1 MLYIAHLLRE
11 TFFESRVRRYLRE
24 GSGARAGE
32 RGGLFFP
39 PARIVNEAMRKR
51 VVRMWMALLLV
62 GLTIGAGSC
71 GDPASGGGAS
81 AVFLVVEGKDLYGT
95 RADVYAAGTSSRV
108 ADTTVF
114 VKVKAYAKDPSDNT
128 TLSIY
133 SDVMIDE
140 YQVTYYR
147 TDGNPN
153 VPAPVTIPCSVRV
166 STTQEASMELIVLT
180 RDAKLQSPLKELA
193 FGGGEGTI
201 MLGAVFKFFGKDL
214 SGNHITAD
222 YTLFVIAGDFAPTD

>member
-1 MLYIAHLLRE
+1 M
-11 TFFESRVRRYLRE
+11 FVDSLRE
-24 GSGARAGE
+24 GSGAQAGE

-39 PARIVNEAMRKR
+39 PARIVNDAMRKR
-51 VVRMWMALLLV
+51 VARVWMALLLV

-81 AVFLVVEGKDLYGT
+81 AVFLVVEGDDLYGI
-95 RADVYAAGTSSRV
+95 RADVYDAGTSSRV
-108 ADTTVF
+108 SDTVA
-114 VKVKAYAKDPSDNT
+114 KLKIKAYAKDPSDNT

-140 YQVTYYR
+140 YQITYYR

-153 VPAPVTIPCSVRV
+153 VPAPVTIPCSIRV
-166 STTQEASMELIVLT
+166 STTLEAKIQAIVLT

-222 YTLFVIAGDFAPTD
+222 YTLFLMAGDFASTD

>member
-39 PARIVNEAMRKR
+39 PARVVNDAMRKR
-51 VVRMWMALLLV
+51 VARVWMALLLV

-81 AVFLVVEGKDLYGT
+81 AVFLVVEGDDLYGT

-108 ADTTVF
+108 ADTTVN
-114 VKVKAYAKDPSDNT
+114 VKIKAYGKDPSDNT

-133 SDVMIDE
+133 SDVMIEE
-140 YQVTYYR
+140 YQITYYR

-166 STTQEASMELIVLT
+166 STTQEATMELIVLT
-180 RDAKLQSPLKELA
+180 RDSKLQSPLKELA

-201 MLGAVFKFFGKDL
+201 MMGAAIKFYGKDL

-222 YTLFVIAGDFAPTD
+222 YTLFLMVGDF

>member
-39 PARIVNEAMRKR
+39 PARVVNDAMRKR
-51 VVRMWMALLLV
+51 VARVWMALLLV

-81 AVFLVVEGKDLYGT
+81 AVFLVVEGDDLYET
-95 RADVYAAGTSSRV
+95 RADVYDAGTSSRV
-108 ADTTVF
+108 ADTVVD
-114 VKVKAYAKDPSDNT
+114 VKIKAYGKDPSDNT

-133 SDVMIDE
+133 SDVMIEE
-140 YQVTYYR
+140 YQITYYR

-166 STTQEASMELIVLT
+166 STTQEATMELIVLT
-180 RDAKLQSPLKELA
+180 RDSKLQSPLKELA

-201 MLGAVFKFFGKDL
+201 MMGAVFKFFGKDL

>member
-39 PARIVNEAMRKR
+39 PARIVNDAMRKR
-51 VVRMWMALLLV
+51 VARVWMALLLV

-81 AVFLVVEGKDLYGT
+81 AVFLVVEGDDLYGI
-95 RADVYAAGTSSRV
+95 RADVYDAGTSSRV
-108 ADTTVF
+108 SDTVA
-114 VKVKAYAKDPSDNT
+114 KLKIKAYAKDPSDNT

-140 YQVTYYR
+140 YQITYYR

-153 VPAPVTIPCSVRV
+153 VPAPVTIPCSIRV
-166 STTQEASMELIVLT
+166 STTLEAKIEAIVLT
-180 RDAKLQSPLKELA
+180 RDSKLQSPLKELA

-201 MLGAVFKFFGKDL
+201 MLGAAMKFFGKDL

-222 YTLFVIAGDFAPTD
+222 YTLFVMAGDFAFE